1 MFVYKI
7 AIAGASTLLGR
18 ELKDVISESPL
29 AAARFAL
36 LDEEDARGQ
45 LDQVGDEVTVIQG
58 FGPDA
63 FERVD
68 FTFLCGS
75 EALTRMYWSQA
86 LRSGSTVLDLSGALD
101 QEAGVLVRAPW
112 LGSEAATVDLFTP
125 AVVPAHPAAVTL
137 GLLLDLSGALDQEAG
152 VLVRAPW
159 LGSEAATVDLFTPAV
174 VPAHPAAVT
183 LGLLLDRVQLAA
195 PVRFAATTVLEPAS
209 DFGRGAMDELHQQ
222 TVSLLS
228 FQGLPR
234 AIYDAQAAYNLLGGM
249 GESSTVNLVAA
260 EARIRRHYDALSA
273 GRWPL
278 LALQVVHAPVFHG
291 LTFSIVV
298 DLERPVEIVALEEA
312 LSGEHVDLVLED
324 TDSPS
329 NLAAT
334 GQNDVLVRMRPEQ
347 MTRNSAETSRLWL
360 WACLLYTSPSP
371 RDRQKSRMPSS

>member
-1 MFVYKI
+1 MPVYKI
-7 AIAGASTLLGR
+7 AIAGASSLLGR
-18 ELKDVISESPL
+18 ELKDAISESPL
-29 AAARFAL
+29 AAATFVL
-36 LDEEDARGQ
+36 LDEEDVQGQ
-45 LDQVGDEVTVIQG
+45 LDQVGDEVTFIQTI
-58 FGPDA
+58 GPDA
-63 FERVD
+63 FDRVD
-68 FTFLCGS
+68 FTFLCGT
-75 EALTRMYWSQA
+75 ETLTRKHWREA
-86 LRSGSTVLDLSGALD
+86 LRSGSTVLDM
-101 QEAGVLVRAPW
+101 
-112 LGSEAATVDLFTP
+112 
-125 AVVPAHPAAVTL
+125 
-137 GLLLDLSGALDQEAG
+137 SGALDQEAG

-195 PVRFAATTVLEPAS
+195 PVRFAAATVLEPAS

-249 GESSTVNLVAA
+249 GESSTINLVAN
-260 EARIRRHYDALSA
+260 EARIRRHYEALSA

-278 LALQVVHAPVFHG
+278 LGLQVVHAPVFHG
-291 LTFSIVV
+291 LTFSIALE
-298 DLERPVEIVALEEA
+298 LERPVEIVALEEA

-347 MTRNSAETSRLWL
+347 MARNSTQTSRLWL
-360 WACLLYTSPSP
+360 WAASDNLRLNAQNAVECALDLRRLRPQGTV
-371 RDRQKSRMPSS
+371 Q